1 MNKLDKMIQK
11 WNVAKEKVDDSR
23 GALEDYLFPIIKAL
37 NPGKTVYTIS
47 SISESGTGYRI
58 ETIDNRDESNWR
70 DYTIPADIVNAKD
83 PIKLAQKRADEVQ
96 RATKAVQQA
105 RIKAEID
112 RLQGLLK

>member
-47 SISESGTGYRI
+47 SIRAGGPGYRI
-58 ETIDNRDESNWR
+58 ETIDSRDEGNWR
-70 DYTIPADIVNAKD
+70 DYTIPYDIMEAKD
-83 PIKLAQKRADEVQ
+83 PLKLAQEREAGVELANQ
-96 RATKAVQQA
+96 SLQQA
-105 RIKAEID
+105 RIKAEIE